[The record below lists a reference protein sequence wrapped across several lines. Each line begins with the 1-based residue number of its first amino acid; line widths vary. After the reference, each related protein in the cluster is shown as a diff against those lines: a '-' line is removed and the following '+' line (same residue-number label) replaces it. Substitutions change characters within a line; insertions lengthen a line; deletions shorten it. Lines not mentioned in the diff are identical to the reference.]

1 MLDSGKSV
9 NKIEDTGMSLKFCSF
24 FFFLTIICTKGKS
37 EDKAI

>member
-9 NKIEDTGMSLKFCSF
+9 NKIEDTGISMKFCSF

-37 EDKAI
+37 EHNGI